1 MRPADRAGAPVVVK
15 LGGSLFGGDGSAGR
29 AWLDIVVRA
38 AAPVVVVPGGGSF
51 ADAVRREQQRLG
63 LSDPAAHRMALL
75 AMHQTALA
83 VVDMQPEPRRLIVTD
98 STRGIGEALSRWR
111 VPVWVPLPM
120 TDRDSDIPEDWSI
133 TSDGLAAWL
142 AIRIRARHVAL
153 VKSCAVPSDA
163 TAAELADAGLV
174 DRWFARRVAVGTI
187 PWGVLGPGDTARLA
201 ALTGGEM
208 QPGSGATSVGKVR
221 RR

>member
-38 AAPVVVVPGGGSF
+38 AAPVVVVPGGGGF
-51 ADAVRREQQRLG
+51 AEAVRGEQRRLG
-63 LSDPAAHRMALL
+63 LSDAVAHRMALL

-83 VVDMQPEPRRLIVTD
+83 VVDMQPAPRRLIVAD
-98 STRGIGEALSRWR
+98 SARGIEEALARGR

-142 AIRIRARHVAL
+142 AIRIGARHVAL
-153 VKSCAVPSDA
+153 VKSCAVQPDA
-163 TAAELADAGLV
+163 TAAKLADTGSV
-174 DRWFARRVAVGTI
+174 DRWFARRVANGTI
-187 PWGVLGPGDTARLA
+187 PWSVLGPGDETRLA
-201 ALTGGEM
+201 ALVGGER
-208 QPGSGATSVGKVR
+208 QSGSTVTSAGKVR